1 MIAGKSIL
9 GIIPTRLG
17 SKRLKNKNIREFKK
31 KPLFIWSYL
40 SAKKS
45 KYIDK
50 ILISTE
56 SKKVINFAKPY
67 GYKSNALRNKKLSY
81 DHIKS
86 EDVILEI
93 LKKNKKFN
101 YFILLQ
107 PTSPLRNST
116 DIDKSIELI
125 VKKRK
130 NFLVSVFGKKNKHN
144 GAIYINKIKEFLKTK
159 KFDLKNKIYFKMP
172 LKKSVDIDY
181 LKDFKKA
188 ERLFWE

>member
-67 GYKSNALRNKKLSY
+67 GKVIDNMPVIEPIVTDNEIMTYFLFKDGIEFTTEPEVADSNPPYSNFSMKVRPEKK
-81 DHIKS
+81 
-86 EDVILEI
+86 E
-93 LKKNKKFN
+93 KK
-101 YFILLQ
+101 
-107 PTSPLRNST
+107 
-116 DIDKSIELI
+116 
-125 VKKRK
+125 
-130 NFLVSVFGKKNKHN
+130 GKKGKSP
-144 GAIYINKIKEFLKTK
+144 FSL
-159 KFDLKNKIYFKMP
+159 FKGG
-172 LKKSVDIDY
+172 Y
-181 LKDFKKA
+181 QF
-188 ERLFWE
+188 

>member
-67 GYKSNALRNKKLSY
+67 GYKSSALRDKKLSY

-125 VKKRK
+125 VKTLSE
-130 NFLVSVFGKKNKHN
+130 NVGNQ
-144 GAIYINKIKEFLKTK
+144 KIDIKTS
-159 KFDLKNKIYFKMP
+159 N
-172 LKKSVDIDY
+172 
-181 LKDFKKA
+181 
-188 ERLFWE
+188 

>member
-188 ERLFWE
+188 ERLF

>member
-67 GYKSNALRNKKLSY
+67 GYKSSALRDKKLSY

-144 GAIYINKIKEFLKTK
+144 GAIYINKVKEFLKTK

-172 LKKSVDIDY
+172 LRKSVDIDY

-188 ERLFWE
+188 ERLF

>member
-67 GYKSNALRNKKLSY
+67 GYKSSALRDKKLSY

-144 GAIYINKIKEFLKTK
+144 GAIYINKVKEFLKTK

-172 LKKSVDIDY
+172 LRKSVDIDY